1 MRVGRFTPLLFVLVI
16 DSMRTNTIN
25 QLMENLFTHLE
36 QVVLRMDSR
45 FCTEDGHLLK
55 NNVVE
60 AALALDPQLLHYLL
74 ADEKLKRQFF
84 SEVDGL
90 LVFDKVKFQRFVMNK
105 LFLPDSYTA
114 FKNKVGLTNE
124 HGEFLS
130 ESREVVL
137 SWPYKDCMLEGGQ
150 TKEDAKRDEI
160 FWNETLAPDEINR
173 LTEPKAFTGFLRY
186 DSKGSHEVTE
196 IQPDDNLI
204 IKGNNLLALYSLRKR
219 FRNSVKLIYID
230 PPYYFH
236 KPKPSDTFSYNSN
249 FHLSTW
255 LVFMRDR
262 LRAAKELLSEN
273 GVILCHIKE
282 DAIHWLKVLMEEIFY
297 ADNFVETFI
306 WKNTDN
312 PDSLSNKS
320 RSSVEYIICFEKNK
334 NTAIAYKGKETEN
347 GDAPILHTGNNI
359 HELTFPKGS
368 IRFNIPDGVYA
379 KGKPDRVE
387 LITDVYVKNGRNEND
402 VILKGEF
409 TWSQDTLNENLVNGC
424 FFLVKSDKFSVRVQ
438 LPNAKVMAPEKYI
451 EEQYLSKAIGVGS
464 NEDASTHLKN
474 MGIDFTNS
482 KPESVVAFFVRAMT
496 EERDIVLDFFVGS
509 GTTAAVAHKMNRRYI
524 AVDQM
529 DYIETETIKRMNLVI
544 QGEQGGISQAV
555 GWNPNNVGLLD
566 GDKYAHNS
574 FLYMELAQANQKLV
588 EEIEAATDTKSLQQI
603 WKQMQ
608 ENGFMSYKVKPSV
621 IDEHVKDFEELSFDD
636 QKRFLIECLDKNLLY
651 VPFEEMDDATYQMS
665 EHDKQLTRQFYAH
678 R

>member
-1 MRVGRFTPLLFVLVI
+1 
-16 DSMRTNTIN
+16 
-25 QLMENLFTHLE
+25 MENLYTHLE
-36 QVVLRMDSR
+36 QHVLRMDSS
-45 FCTEDGHLLK
+45 FCTEDGQLLK
-55 NNVVE
+55 NKVVE
-60 AALALDPQLLHYLL
+60 AALALDPKLLRYLL
-74 ADEKLKRQFF
+74 EDEKLKSQFF
-84 SEVDGL
+84 KEVDGL
-90 LVFDKVKFQRFVMNK
+90 LVFDKVKFQRFVLNK
-105 LFLPDSYTA
+105 SFLPDSYTS
-114 FKNKVGLTNE
+114 FKNKIGLTNE
-124 HGEFLS
+124 NGEFIS

-150 TKEDAKRDEI
+150 TKEDAKRQEI

-173 LTEPKAFTGFLRY
+173 LTEPKAFASFRRY
-186 DSKGSHEVTE
+186 DSQGEHEVTE
-196 IQPDDNLI
+196 IKKDDNLI

-219 FRNSVKLIYID
+219 FHGQIKLIYID
-230 PPYYFH
+230 PPYYFQ

-255 LVFMRDR
+255 LVFMKDR
-262 LRAAKELLSEN
+262 LRVAKELLSEN

-320 RSSVEYIICFEKNK
+320 RSSVEYIICFEKHK
-334 NTAIAYKGKETEN
+334 NTAIPYKGKETEN

-359 HELTFPKGS
+359 HELSFPKGS
-368 IRFNIPDGVYA
+368 IRFNIPDGVYV

-387 LITDVYVKNGRNEND
+387 LITDVHVKNGQNENE

-409 TWSQDTLNENLVNGC
+409 TWSQDTLNENLASGC

-474 MGIDFTNS
+474 MGINFTNS

-496 EERDIVLDFFVGS
+496 EERDIVLDFFIGS
-509 GTTAAVAHKMNRRYI
+509 GTTAAVAHKMNRQYI

-529 DYIETETIKRMNLVI
+529 DYIETETIKRMNHVI
-544 QGEQGGISQAV
+544 QGEQGGVSQAV
-555 GWNPNNVGLLD
+555 GWRPQTPELTD

-574 FLYMELAQANQKLV
+574 FVYMELAQANQRLLEK
-588 EEIEAATDTKSLQQI
+588 IETATDLQTLQQI

-608 ENGFMSYKVKPSV
+608 EKGFMSYKVKPSV
-621 IDEHVKDFEELSFDD
+621 IDEHAKEFEELSLDD

-651 VPFEEMDDATYQMS
+651 VPLDEMDDEAYQMS
-665 EHDKQLTRQFYAH
+665 EQDKQLTCQFYAL